1 MNFKTFVISLLQLLS
16 YAGTIQS
23 FAQTT
28 RAVAP
33 PNIQDLISSSEPL
46 IKRSEYDSASTKL
59 RQALQLSINSD
70 ARHYVAICYDK
81 LAELNQFIGKTG
93 EMNRFDSLSLPIVK
107 HLKDTILLINIY
119 NRQGIQY
126 MEKGKNKDAEH
137 YFGMALALGLERAA
151 SKKTAEVYSN
161 FGSMYLAKGEKG
173 KALESFLKALTLYEK
188 NGAQQGMGETYSNI
202 ASLFYLLGKV
212 DDAIHYQLQSIE
224 IRKKLNDKKGLTITN
239 INIGQLYIIKG
250 AYPLSLSHLQQA
262 LKYAEQLKNT
272 KLIASASSAL
282 SAYYSKTKNYP
293 EALTW
298 QTKGIA
304 LFEEIDDKQM
314 LSRLYVSAGNLAN
327 AANDSAKSI
336 AYYEKGLHLAIAMD
350 NKENIANAYEKI
362 SIFHSGR
369 KNFKQANFNYK
380 QYIAYRDSISEKSNL
395 VKITEI
401 RTLYETEKKDGEIIR
416 LNTLQKL
423 KQLQIEKQE
432 AVIAGNFLEA
442 KRKQAEIELLSVEK
456 KLNDEALEKQSLI
469 TKNKEQ
475 QLALSEKETELID
488 SQLDN
493 ERMIRNLL
501 LAILALGLLTGFT
514 WLNRF
519 KLRKKIQQQ
528 ADLLAIRN
536 SISKNLHDE
545 IGSTLTSIN
554 ILSNVSQKALSSN
567 PQQAREMLGKIAG
580 QSKTVQEKMSDIV
593 WAIRSE
599 NEMIESLVARIREYA
614 SQTLEAL
621 DIEIQISLGDELID
635 KELPIQTRKELLL
648 ICKEAISNIAKH
660 AQASQVAVSFGRNK
674 ESLELKIKDNG
685 NWKGDGTGT
694 GTKSMME
701 RARQLGGALSV
712 IPDNSG
718 TMVHLLI
725 PIT

>member
-1 MNFKTFVISLLQLLS
+1 MEFKTFVMSLIQLLPLV
-16 YAGTIQS
+16 GTIQA
-23 FAQTT
+23 FAQSG
-28 RAVAP
+28 RPAP
-33 PNIQDLISSSEPL
+33 VPLIQNLISSAEPL
-46 IKRSEYDSASTKL
+46 IKRAEYDSASTKL
-59 RQALQLSINSD
+59 RQALQLSINAN
-70 ARHYVAICYDK
+70 ARHYVATCYDK
-81 LAELNQFIGKTG
+81 LAELNQFIGKTN

-126 MEKGKNKDAEH
+126 MEKGKNKIAEH
-137 YFGMALALGLERAA
+137 YFSTALALGLEREA
-151 SKKTAEVYSN
+151 SKKTAEVHSN

-173 KALESFLKALTLYEK
+173 MALESFLKALSLYEK
-188 NGAQQGMGETYSNI
+188 NGAEQGMGETYSNI

-212 DDAIHYQLQSIE
+212 DDAIQYQLKSIE

-250 AYPLSLSHLQQA
+250 AYPLSLNHLQQA

-282 SAYYSKTKNYP
+282 SAYYSKTKNYS
-293 EALTW
+293 EALVW

-304 LFEEIDDKQM
+304 LFEEIDDRQM

-336 AYYEKGLHLAIAMD
+336 AYYDKGLRLAIAMD

-362 SIFHSGR
+362 SLFHSGR
-369 KNFKQANFNYK
+369 QNFQQAHFNYK

-395 VKITEI
+395 AKITEI
-401 RTLYETEKKDGEIIR
+401 RTLYETEKKDGEITR

-432 AVIAGNFLEA
+432 AVIAGNFLEV
-442 KRKQAEIELLSVEK
+442 KRKQAEIELLSTEK

-475 QLALSEKETELID
+475 QLALAEKETELID
-488 SQLDN
+488 NQLDN
-493 ERMIRNLL
+493 EKIVRNLL
-501 LAILALGLLTGFT
+501 IAVLILGLLSGFT

-536 SISKNLHDE
+536 NISKDLHDE

-567 PQQAREMLGKIAG
+567 PGQAQEMLGKIAG

-599 NEMIESLVARIREYA
+599 NEKIESLVARIREYA
-614 SQTLEAL
+614 SRTLEPL
-621 DIEIQISLGDELID
+621 DIEIEISFDDELID
-635 KELPIQTRKELLL
+635 KELPLQTRKELLL
-648 ICKEAISNIAKH
+648 ISKEAISNIAKH
-660 AQASQVAVSFGRNK
+660 AQASKVMVYFGRNN
-674 ESLELKIKDNG
+674 ESLELRIKDNG

-694 GTKSMME
+694 GTKSMIE
-701 RARQLGGALSV
+701 RARLLGGDLSI
-712 IPDNSG
+712 IPGNSG
-718 TMVHLLI
+718 TLVHLLI
-725 PIT
+725 PII